1 MEIFSTKNLIIR
13 NFVDDDLVIANEHH
27 IFGDGILDDVK
38 ETIKNSFNDD
48 LDSDGEKHFAVTLKG
63 ALIGQIGVDIRKLA
77 ITISKNIIDQYDTR
91 IINQELL
98 LTLVKYLHMI
108 YPHREI
114 ICYLGRFDLKN
125 RGVLEMLGFVRKNL
139 DKEKGIYTYSLFKPN
154 PRKDK

>member
-1 MEIFSTKNLIIR
+1 MVR
-13 NFVDDDLVIANEHH
+13 NFVDEDLDIINEHH
-27 IFGDGILDDVK
+27 IFGDSIVSDVK
-38 ETIKNSFNDD
+38 EIIQNSFNDD
-48 LDSDGEKHFAVTLKG
+48 LDSDGEKHFAVTQNG
-63 ALIGQIGVDIRKLA
+63 SLIGQIGVNIQKLA

-154 PRKDK
+154 PHKDK